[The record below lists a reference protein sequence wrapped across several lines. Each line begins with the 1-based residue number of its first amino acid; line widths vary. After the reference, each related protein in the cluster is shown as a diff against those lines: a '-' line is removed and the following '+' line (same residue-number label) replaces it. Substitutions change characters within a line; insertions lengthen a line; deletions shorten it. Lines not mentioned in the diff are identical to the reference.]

1 MNVWKLNDM
10 ICFLR
15 LHVQLMDLQQKQINA
30 LAEWLT
36 LAEQRINS
44 SESIGSDLD
53 TVKRQVENHKVWH
66 LISLSTFYTP
76 VVIGV
81 CWQLFA
87 NCSIFCKFPLGV
99 HHVRWWNLK
108 LPLVKCKEVKSSRLL
123 PSMFTIHP
131 LPHSPRIIRWSLQWQ
146 TYESK
151 VPHFISELIHSAY
164 IRWYLQTSY

>member
-1 MNVWKLNDM
+1 M

-81 CWQLFA
+81 CLQLFA
-87 NCSIFCKFPLGV
+87 NCSIFCKSSLGV
-99 HHVRWWNLK
+99 QYVRWWNLK
-108 LPLVKCKEVKSSRLL
+108 LPLVKFTEVKSSRLL
-123 PSMFTIHP
+123 PSMFTIPP
-131 LPHSPRIIRWSLQWQ
+131 LPHSPRIIRWSLEWQ
-146 TYESK
+146 TYGSK
-151 VPHFISELIHSAY
+151 VTHFISELIHSTY
-164 IRWYLQTSY
+164 MTYTPRTKWGN